1 MGDLMSSRNLMW
13 AGLLS
18 TALCLGC
25 LAWSRLYRAVPAFSF
40 YLFFV
45 LAATLAGLFSFGESA
60 YWNVYL
66 ATCVLDYLCGL
77 AVMWELGSHVAAY
90 AKNDTRRGGK
100 GAGIL
105 ILAAFA
111 ITGVL
116 LALGAQFNNAEWQAR
131 ELLRAD
137 LAFDLFRALFYT
149 AVLIFSIVL
158 GMRWRHLSLKI
169 ATCLSLYS
177 CVALAARTLQEYA
190 DRLKSVSAW
199 FVFADRVPI
208 LVWCILMFAM
218 SWQIARS
225 SKATARFLTFNN
237 IRTGPSPAGI
247 EMKS

>member
-1 MGDLMSSRNLMW
+1 MGDLMNGRNLMW

-18 TALCLGC
+18 TALCLAS
-25 LAWSRLYRAVPAFSF
+25 LAWSRLYRAVPAFSC
-40 YLFFV
+40 YLLFV
-45 LAATLAGLFSFGESA
+45 MAATLAGLFSFGEAA

-66 ATCVLDYLCGL
+66 ATCVLDYLCGV
-77 AVMWELGSHVAAY
+77 AVMWELASHVTAY

-111 ITGVL
+111 VTGVL

-131 ELLRAD
+131 ELLKAD
-137 LAFDLFRALFYT
+137 LAFDLFRVFFFT
-149 AVLIFSIVL
+149 AVLILSIVL
-158 GMRWRHLSLKI
+158 GMRWRHMSLKI

-177 CVALAARTLQEYA
+177 AVALAARTVQEYA

-208 LVWCILMFAM
+208 LVWSILMFAM

-225 SKATARFLTFNN
+225 LKAAARFLTFDK
-237 IRTGPSPAGI
+237 IRSRPSPAGI
-247 EMKS
+247 EM